1 MLLLLLE
8 NLLKMLQSMLLQRYC
23 YSFYAV
29 AVAASVNFTAVSTAI
44 VAAVGVSVVSDMFVL
59 LLELLMCC

>member
-1 MLLLLLE
+1 MAINQTLG
-8 NLLKMLQSMLLQRYC
+8 S

-29 AVAASVNFTAVSTAI
+29 AVAASVNVTAVSTAI

>member
-1 MLLLLLE
+1 
-8 NLLKMLQSMLLQRYC
+8 MLQSMLLQRHC

-29 AVAASVNFTAVSTAI
+29 AVAASVNVTAVSTAI

>member
-1 MLLLLLE
+1 
-8 NLLKMLQSMLLQRYC
+8 MLQSMLLQRHC

-59 LLELLMCC
+59 LLLVLLMCCYM